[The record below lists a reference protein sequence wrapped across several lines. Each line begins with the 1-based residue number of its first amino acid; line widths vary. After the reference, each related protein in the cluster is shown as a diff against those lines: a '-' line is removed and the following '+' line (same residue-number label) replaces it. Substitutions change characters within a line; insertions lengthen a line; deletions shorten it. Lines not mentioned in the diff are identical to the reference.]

1 MRTQLDKDDAYYFN
15 QNEVDVDD
23 LLEKNQI
30 DVESDKYR
38 MEKQRYAEELSW
50 FSDNL
55 KKKVPWFYFKLSS
68 LLKLLEVS
76 RFVSPSWEAKSF
88 WNLF

>member
-55 KKKVPWFYFKLSS
+55 KKKVP
-68 LLKLLEVS
+68 
-76 RFVSPSWEAKSF
+76 
-88 WNLF
+88 